1 MIKVIDKKI
10 DKHILKEICD
20 AYFKTM
26 VKIGVDIKL
35 KKWGLE
41 ELHSD
46 AEELLINEGSNQENI
61 WGANLYP
68 YKSGDERLEYTS
80 LINIRPGQGNLSME
94 IENES
99 LRKKIQIMTEQLLL
113 NNNESLA

>member
-1 MIKVIDKKI
+1 
-10 DKHILKEICD
+10 
-20 AYFKTM
+20 M
-26 VKIGVDIKL
+26 VKFVVDIKL
-35 KKWGLE
+35 KKVGVGG

-46 AEELLINEGSNQENI
+46 AEELLINEGSKQENI

-68 YKSGDERLEYTS
+68 YKSADERLEYTS

>member
-1 MIKVIDKKI
+1 MIKVIDKNI
-10 DKHILKEICD
+10 DKQILKEICD
-20 AYFKTM
+20 AHFKTM
-26 VKIGVDIKL
+26 VKFVVDIKL
-35 KKWGLE
+35 KKMGVGG

-46 AEELLINEGSNQENI
+46 AEELLINEGSNQKDI

-68 YKSGDERLEYTS
+68 YKSEDERLEYTS

-99 LRKKIQIMTEQLLL
+99 LREKI
-113 NNNESLA
+113 